1 MFVFLKTRRD
11 KKTKNVTLRD
21 LAQEE
26 DVGAFRID
34 RDGAVKLMANEIL
47 GVPTHVRVGHKNGD
61 VYDNRRCNLFI
72 IDSDK
77 VT

>member
-34 RDGAVKLMANEIL
+34 SDGAVKLMANEIL

-72 IDSDK
+72 IDPVES
-77 VT
+77 